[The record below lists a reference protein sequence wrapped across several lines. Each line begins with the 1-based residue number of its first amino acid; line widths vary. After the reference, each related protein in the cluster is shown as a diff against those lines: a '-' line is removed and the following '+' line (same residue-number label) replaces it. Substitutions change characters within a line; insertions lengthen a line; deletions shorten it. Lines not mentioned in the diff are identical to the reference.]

1 MEMPVPVP
9 AAQARPPV
17 LILAEPASRPRA
29 LPAPLSRA
37 RPQSCVIRSP
47 VERPRR
53 TLDRDVKI
61 SLELFAGKGHLTR
74 ALRKEGLETVSFEIT
89 DGAQFDLT
97 RRSTQQVVLSWIRA
111 GRVEYVHMGVP
122 CTVWSIA
129 RRGIKNWA
137 RALQKQEIPMALT
150 LFMVRVYREC
160 VRSGVPVSVENPLSS
175 KLW

>member
-1 MEMPVPVP
+1 MKTSVPVP
-9 AAQARPPV
+9 AVPARPPV
-17 LILAEPASRPRA
+17 RILAELASGSRA
-29 LPAPLSRA
+29 LPAPLPKA

-111 GRVEYVHMGVP
+111 GRIEYVLMGAP
-122 CTVWSIA
+122 
-129 RRGIKNWA
+129 
-137 RALQKQEIPMALT
+137 
-150 LFMVRVYREC
+150 
-160 VRSGVPVSVENPLSS
+160 
-175 KLW
+175 